1 MKVLETHPV
10 ILKVLTTFALIA
22 VPATLVLWSWN
33 SFAPDVLG
41 LDAIGFKQALG
52 LTLLS
57 LVVGRLVAG
66 GGHYRFP
73 GQAQG

>member
-1 MKVLETHPV
+1 MKLLETHPV
-10 ILKVLTTFALIA
+10 IVKALTGSALIMA
-22 VPATLVLWSWN
+22 AATVMLWSWN

-41 LDAIGFKQALG
+41 FDAIHFKQALG

-66 GGHYRFP
+66 GSHYRLP
-73 GQAQG
+73 RQARD

>member
-1 MKVLETHPV
+1 MKLLETHPV
-10 ILKVLTTFALIA
+10 IAKVLATFALVA
-22 VPATLVLWSWN
+22 AAATLVLWSWN

-41 LDAIGFKQALG
+41 LDAIRFKQALG

-57 LVVGRLVAG
+57 LVVGRLMVG
-66 GGHYRFP
+66 GSHHRFP